1 MKSKVLQWEYDAE
14 GILELVRHLQC
25 FPLAV
30 LMAAERAW
38 IDKTVTPGTYL
49 NNLRRAGSKRSKGQ
63 RVREEY
69 PECFPDVEKLLLDT
83 LPQSNQ
89 AHAEDAGQALRK
101 LVLLDTEAI
110 PLDLLCANER
120 NAVILLQQH
129 SLVTINDTG
138 CTAMHAVTQPVVRSW
153 LTPKAQRPVLVSAL
167 AVVLALK
174 PLKFNNEKPVT
185 YFIGYRYAWH
195 ADVVAARA
203 HEWGILLVAQPCLAR
218 GDVGVYAGLAG
229 GNVDIAVL
237 ENITVMCQRAGFFF
251 HHVSAQPR
259 EVMRMLET
267 ALDSAVALHG
277 NHHPIVAAG
286 YSNIGKVYQAQGEYN
301 EALVEH
307 QKSLEIDI
315 CVFGCEHVNVA
326 SSYNNFCIV
335 YKAQGDYET
344 ALLQDQKSLEIRI
357 RVHKQEHPLVADSY
371 HNIGVAYQAQ
381 GKDKEALELFHKSL
395 EIYIQVYGHDYPQI
409 SDSYHYIRIVYQKQ
423 GKNKEALA
431 QYQKSLDINIRVYGQ
446 EYPLVADS
454 KYCMGRVYESCNK
467 VDKAREVFGECQLIY
482 SMASAN

>member
-1 MKSKVLQWEYDAE
+1 MSAVFDAMDRDENERQCAECGQIPPALFKGTKCGNCKELNYCCRRCQQKNWKAHKLLCLRIMSDRRTVADIARLQVGSFAKEEACSWMKSKVLQWEYNAE

-69 PECFPDVEKLLLDT
+69 PECFPDVEKLLLDI
-83 LPQSNQ
+83 LLQSNQ

-138 CTAMHAVTQPVVRSW
+138 CTAMHAVTQSVVRSW

-174 PLKFNNEKPVT
+174 LLKFNNEKPVT

-203 HEWGILLVAQPCLAR
+203 REWGILLVAQTCLAR
-218 GDVGVYAGLAG
+218 GDVGVYAGLG
-229 GNVDIAVL
+229 G
-237 ENITVMCQRAGFFF
+237 
-251 HHVSAQPR
+251 
-259 EVMRMLET
+259 
-267 ALDSAVALHG
+267 
-277 NHHPIVAAG
+277 
-286 YSNIGKVYQAQGEYN
+286 
-301 EALVEH
+301 
-307 QKSLEIDI
+307 
-315 CVFGCEHVNVA
+315 
-326 SSYNNFCIV
+326 
-335 YKAQGDYET
+335 GDV
-344 ALLQDQKSLEIRI
+344 
-357 RVHKQEHPLVADSY
+357 VH
-371 HNIGVAYQAQ
+371 
-381 GKDKEALELFHKSL
+381 
-395 EIYIQVYGHDYPQI
+395 
-409 SDSYHYIRIVYQKQ
+409 
-423 GKNKEALA
+423 
-431 QYQKSLDINIRVYGQ
+431 
-446 EYPLVADS
+446 
-454 KYCMGRVYESCNK
+454 CCT
-467 VDKAREVFGECQLIY
+467 
-482 SMASAN
+482 